1 MKLLRLMVLTAVC
14 AVLPARV
21 FAQSDF
27 IDWLEQLSG
36 PGPFHGYFMSVGSRA
51 FCTLDEGDGQK
62 IRWWCADDSSPK
74 IRQVVNAE
82 FAFASS
88 DDHSRFQD
96 ATSEPQNT
104 LPVHATR
111 VVANYYY
118 RFHPML
124 DLGVGA
130 GVIVFSGDDF
140 TNQVH
145 PILTPLTLTFTP
157 FGFLHGEKDV
167 RWGRVFRV
175 IYSERY
181 ILGDIRA
188 ADFHSFASTYLKQGE
203 FNRNVSLSL
212 DFWPILF
219 KNH

>member
-14 AVLPARV
+14 ALLPARV

-51 FCTLDEGDGQK
+51 LCTLDEGDGQK

-88 DDHSRFQD
+88 DDNRRFQD
-96 ATSEPQNT
+96 ALSEPQNT
-104 LPVHATR
+104 LPVRATR

-118 RFHPML
+118 RF
-124 DLGVGA
+124 
-130 GVIVFSGDDF
+130 
-140 TNQVH
+140 
-145 PILTPLTLTFTP
+145 
-157 FGFLHGEKDV
+157 
-167 RWGRVFRV
+167 
-175 IYSERY
+175 
-181 ILGDIRA
+181 
-188 ADFHSFASTYLKQGE
+188 
-203 FNRNVSLSL
+203 
-212 DFWPILF
+212 
-219 KNH
+219 